1 MKLKKLFAGVV
12 AAAMIATMSFPA
24 FAATSGLGAQG
35 FKVSNDGAF
44 VFDKAWTT
52 NDTSDHTIIAPNV
65 ALTMN
70 VRNEGKPVTYPQ
82 GAIPANLVLNVTP
95 NNNTDGNTTGFKV
108 DLPDYSVPGKYTY
121 ILEETDPNVA
131 GVVANNNLYQ
141 VTVWALQDE
150 TNTARGNNIKE
161 CGVKLAQVQQ
171 VDGGYDEVTGKGKL
185 SSVENTYQAGSVT
198 VTKHVTGNMGNKAT
212 KFNFKVVLES
222 KKPVKSAVTGTG
234 NKNFTFTTDK
244 NADEFYTA
252 EQTYQLAD
260 GETFTI
266 SNLPFGVT
274 YTVYE
279 MSDETE
285 HATPIKNGETLTV
298 AEPGADSK
306 VYKVTYTSETGTL
319 SKETK
324 DHLIEASVTNQ
335 CGDNTI
341 DTGVILDNAPY
352 ILMLAVVAAGAM
364 TLVIKKRRE
373 EE

>member
-24 FAATSGLGAQG
+24 FAATGGLGSKNFTVENG
-35 FKVSNDGAF
+35 ETFE
-44 VFDKAWTT
+44 FDKVWVT
-52 NDTSDHTIIAPNV
+52 NDERDSSIVAPDV
-65 ALTMN
+65 ELTMN
-70 VRNEGKPVTYPQ
+70 VQNEEQPVTYPQ
-82 GAIPANLVLNVTP
+82 GAAPASLKLRVTP
-95 NNNTDGNTTGFKV
+95 KNPGAKTTGFTV
-108 DLPDYSVPGKYTY
+108 DLPNYSVPGKYTY
-121 ILEETDPNVA
+121 ILKENDPNVA
-131 GVVANNNLYQ
+131 GVVANENLYQ

-150 TNTARGNNIKE
+150 ANTTGGNHIKE
-161 CGVKLAQVQQ
+161 CGVKLSQVQQ
-171 VDGGYDEVTGKGKL
+171 IDGGYVEITEKGKL

-198 VTKHVTGNMGNKAT
+198 VTKHVTGNMGNKDT
-212 KFNFKVVLES
+212 KFNFKVVLKS
-222 KKPVKSAVTGTG
+222 TKPVKSAVKGT
-234 NKNFTFTTDK
+234 KDFTFSTTKD
-244 NADEFYTA
+244 ADGFYTA

-260 GETFTI
+260 RETFTI

-279 MSDETE
+279 MSDATE
-285 HATPIKNGETLTV
+285 HATPIENGKTLT
-298 AEPGADSK
+298 GADAK
-306 VYKVTYTSETGTL
+306 VYEVTYTSETGTL

-335 CGDNTI
+335 CGDDTI

-352 ILMLAVVAAGAM
+352 ILMLAVVAGGAM

>member
-24 FAATSGLGAQG
+24 FAATSGLGSRNFTVENG
-35 FKVSNDGAF
+35 ETFE
-44 VFDKAWTT
+44 FDKVWVT
-52 NDTSDHTIIAPNV
+52 NDKEDSTIVAPGA
-65 ALTMN
+65 ALTMTVQN
-70 VRNEGKPVTYPQ
+70 NGQPVTYPQ
-82 GAIPANLVLNVTP
+82 GATPASLELKVNSNDTAGK
-95 NNNTDGNTTGFKV
+95 TASFTV

-121 ILEETDPNVA
+121 ILKENDPNVA
-131 GVVANNNLYQ
+131 GVVANDNFYQ

-150 TNTARGNNIKE
+150 ANTTGGNHIKE
-161 CGVKLAQVQQ
+161 CGVKLSQVQL
-171 VDGGYDEVTGKGKL
+171 VDGGYVEVNGKGKL

-212 KFNFKVVLES
+212 KFNFKVVLKS
-222 KKPVKSAVTGTG
+222 TKPVNSAVAGT
-234 NKNFTFTTDK
+234 KDFTFSTTK
-244 NADEFYTA
+244 NADGFYTA

-279 MSDETE
+279 MSDATE
-285 HATPIKNGETLTV
+285 SATAIENGKTLTV
-298 AEPGADSK
+298 AEDGADSK
-306 VYKVTYTSETGTL
+306 VYTVTYTSETGAL
-319 SKETK
+319 SEETEN
-324 DHLIEASVTNQ
+324 HLIEASVTNR
-335 CGDNTI
+335 CGDDTI

-352 ILMLAVVAAGAM
+352 ILMLAVVAGGAM

>member
-24 FAATSGLGAQG
+24 FAATEGLGSKG
-35 FKVSNDGAF
+35 FTVENDKF
-44 VFDKAWTT
+44 FEFDKVWVT
-52 NDTSDHTIIAPNV
+52 NDKEDSTIVAPGA
-65 ALTMN
+65 ALTMTVQN
-70 VRNEGKPVTYPQ
+70 NGQPVTYPQ
-82 GAIPANLVLNVTP
+82 GATPASLELKVNSNDTAGK
-95 NNNTDGNTTGFKV
+95 TASFTV

-121 ILEETDPNVA
+121 ILKENDPNVA
-131 GVVANNNLYQ
+131 GVVANDNFYQ

-150 TNTARGNNIKE
+150 ANTTGGNHIKE
-161 CGVKLAQVQQ
+161 CGVKLSQVQL
-171 VDGGYDEVTGKGKL
+171 VDGGYVEVNGKGKL

-212 KFNFKVVLES
+212 LFNFKVVLKS
-222 KKPVKSAVTGTG
+222 TKPVNSAVAGT
-234 NKNFTFTTDK
+234 KTFTFTTDK
-244 NADEFYTA
+244 NADGFYTA
-252 EQTYQLAD
+252 EQTYQLSD
-260 GETFTI
+260 GQTFTI

-279 MSDETE
+279 MSDATE
-285 HATPIKNGETLTV
+285 SATAIENGKTLTV
-298 AEPGADSK
+298 AEDGADAK
-306 VYKVTYTSETGTL
+306 VYTVTYTSETGAL
-319 SKETK
+319 SEETEN
-324 DHLIEASVTNQ
+324 HLIEASVTNQ

-352 ILMLAVVAAGAM
+352 ILMLAVVAGGAM

>member
-24 FAATSGLGAQG
+24 FAATDGLGSRN
-35 FKVSNDGAF
+35 FTVENDKTF
-44 VFDKAWTT
+44 EFDKVWVT
-52 NDTSDHTIIAPNV
+52 NDKEDRTIVAPGA
-65 ALTMN
+65 ALTMTVQN
-70 VRNEGKPVTYPQ
+70 DGLPVTYPQ
-82 GAIPANLVLNVTP
+82 GATPASLGLKVTS
-95 NNNTDGNTTGFKV
+95 NNTSDKTTGFTV
-108 DLPDYSVPGKYTY
+108 DLPNYSVPGKYTY
-121 ILEETDPNVA
+121 ILKENDPNVA
-131 GVVANNNLYQ
+131 GVVANENLYQ

-150 TNTARGNNIKE
+150 ANTTGGNHIKD
-161 CGVKLAQVQQ
+161 CGVKLSQVQQ
-171 VDGGYDEVTGKGKL
+171 VDGGYVEVTGNKL

-212 KFNFKVVLES
+212 KFNFKVVLKS
-222 KKPVKSAVTGTG
+222 TKPVNSAVAGT
-234 NKNFTFTTDK
+234 KAYTFATAK
-244 NADEFYTA
+244 NAEGFYTA

-279 MSDETE
+279 MSDATE
-285 HATPIKNGETLTV
+285 SATAIENGKTLTV
-298 AEPGADSK
+298 AEDGADSK
-306 VYKVTYTSETGTL
+306 VYTVTYTSETGAL
-319 SKETK
+319 SEETEN
-324 DHLIEASVTNQ
+324 HLIEASVTNR
-335 CGDNTI
+335 CGDDTI

-352 ILMLAVVAAGAM
+352 ILMLAVVAGGAM

>member
-24 FAATSGLGAQG
+24 FAATEGLGSKG
-35 FKVSNDGAF
+35 FTVENNKSF
-44 VFDKAWTT
+44 EFDKVWVT
-52 NDTSDHTIIAPNV
+52 NDKEDSTIVAPGA
-65 ALTMN
+65 ALTMTVQN
-70 VRNEGKPVTYPQ
+70 NGQPVTYPQ
-82 GAIPANLVLNVTP
+82 GATPTSLNLGVTSI
-95 NNNTDGNTTGFKV
+95 NTSDKTTGFTV

-121 ILEETDPNVA
+121 ILKESDPNVA
-131 GVVANNNLYQ
+131 GVVANDNLYQ

-150 TNTARGNNIKE
+150 TNTTGGNHIKE
-161 CGVKLAQVQQ
+161 CGVKLSQVQL
-171 VDGGYDEVTGKGKL
+171 VDGAYVEVTGKGKL

-212 KFNFKVVLES
+212 KFNFKVVLKS
-222 KKPVKSAVTGTG
+222 TKPVNSAVAGT
-234 NKNFTFTTDK
+234 KDFTFTTTK
-244 NADEFYTA
+244 NADGFYTA

-279 MSDETE
+279 MSDATE
-285 HATPIKNGETLTV
+285 SATAIENGKTLTV
-298 AEPGADSK
+298 AEDGADAK
-306 VYKVTYTSETGTL
+306 VYTVTYTSETGAL
-319 SKETK
+319 SEATEN
-324 DHLIEASVTNQ
+324 HLIAASVTNQ
-335 CGDNTI
+335 CGDDTI

-352 ILMLAVVAAGAM
+352 MLMLAVVAGGAM

>member
-24 FAATSGLGAQG
+24 FAATEGLGSKG
-35 FKVSNDGAF
+35 FTVENDKSF
-44 VFDKAWTT
+44 EFDKVWVT
-52 NDTSDHTIIAPNV
+52 NDKEDSTIVAPGA
-65 ALTMN
+65 ALTMTVQN
-70 VRNEGKPVTYPQ
+70 NGQPVTYPQ
-82 GAIPANLVLNVTP
+82 GATPASLELKVNSNDTAGK
-95 NNNTDGNTTGFKV
+95 TASFTV

-121 ILEETDPNVA
+121 ILKENDPNVA
-131 GVVANNNLYQ
+131 GVVANDNFYQ

-150 TNTARGNNIKE
+150 DNKEAGNHIKE
-161 CGVKLAQVQQ
+161 CGVKLSQVQL
-171 VDGGYDEVTGKGKL
+171 VDGGYVEVSGKGKL

-212 KFNFKVVLES
+212 LFNFKVVLKS
-222 KKPVKSAVTGTG
+222 TKPVNSAVAGT
-234 NKNFTFTTDK
+234 KTFTFTTDK
-244 NADEFYTA
+244 NADGFYTA
-252 EQTYQLAD
+252 EQTYQLSD
-260 GETFTI
+260 GQTFTI

-279 MSDETE
+279 MSDATE
-285 HATPIKNGETLTV
+285 SATAIENGKTLTV
-298 AEPGADSK
+298 AEDGADAK
-306 VYKVTYTSETGTL
+306 VYTVTYTSETGAL
-319 SKETK
+319 SEETK
-324 DHLIEASVTNQ
+324 NHLIEASVTNQ

-352 ILMLAVVAAGAM
+352 MLMLAVVAGGAM

>member
-24 FAATSGLGAQG
+24 FAATSGLGSRNFTVENG
-35 FKVSNDGAF
+35 ETFE
-44 VFDKAWTT
+44 FDKVWVT
-52 NDTSDHTIIAPNV
+52 NDKEDSTIVAPGA
-65 ALTMN
+65 ALTMTVQN
-70 VRNEGKPVTYPQ
+70 NGQPVTYPQ
-82 GAIPANLVLNVTP
+82 GATPASLELKVNSNDTAGK
-95 NNNTDGNTTGFKV
+95 TASFTV

-121 ILEETDPNVA
+121 ILKENDSNVA
-131 GVVANNNLYQ
+131 GVVANDNFYQ

-150 TNTARGNNIKE
+150 ANTTGGNHIKE
-161 CGVKLAQVQQ
+161 CGVKLSQVQL
-171 VDGGYDEVTGKGKL
+171 VDGGYVEVNGKGKL

-212 KFNFKVVLES
+212 LFNFKVVLKS
-222 KKPVKSAVTGTG
+222 TKPVNSAVAGT
-234 NKNFTFTTDK
+234 KTFTFTTDK
-244 NADEFYTA
+244 NADGFYTA
-252 EQTYQLAD
+252 EQTYQLSD
-260 GETFTI
+260 GQTFTI

-279 MSDETE
+279 MSDATE
-285 HATPIKNGETLTV
+285 SATAIENGKTLTV
-298 AEPGADSK
+298 AEDGADAK
-306 VYKVTYTSETGTL
+306 VYTVTYTSETGAL
-319 SKETK
+319 SEETEN
-324 DHLIEASVTNQ
+324 HLIEASVTNQ

-352 ILMLAVVAAGAM
+352 ILMLAVVAGAAM

>member
-24 FAATSGLGAQG
+24 FAATSGLGSRN
-35 FKVSNDGAF
+35 FTVENDKAF
-44 VFDKAWTT
+44 EFDKVWVT
-52 NDTSDHTIIAPNV
+52 NDKEDRTIVAPGA
-65 ALTMN
+65 ALTMTVQN
-70 VRNEGKPVTYPQ
+70 DGQPVTYPQ
-82 GAIPANLVLNVTP
+82 GATPANLELQVTSK
-95 NNNTDGNTTGFKV
+95 NTDDKTTGFTV
-108 DLPDYSVPGKYTY
+108 DLPNYSVPGKYTY
-121 ILEETDPNVA
+121 ILKENDPNVA
-131 GVVANNNLYQ
+131 GVVANENLYQ

-150 TNTARGNNIKE
+150 ANATGGNHIE
-161 CGVKLAQVQQ
+161 DCGVKLSQVQQ
-171 VDGGYDEVTGKGKL
+171 VDGGYVEVTGNKL

-212 KFNFKVVLES
+212 KFNFKVVLKS
-222 KKPVKSAVTGTG
+222 TKPVNSAVAGT
-234 NKNFTFTTDK
+234 KDFTFSTTK
-244 NADEFYTA
+244 NADGFYTA

-279 MSDETE
+279 MSDATE
-285 HATPIKNGETLTV
+285 SATAIENGKTLTV
-298 AEPGADSK
+298 AEDGADSK
-306 VYKVTYTSETGTL
+306 VYTVTYTSETGAL
-319 SKETK
+319 SEETK
-324 DHLIEASVTNQ
+324 NHLIEASVTNR
-335 CGDNTI
+335 CGDDTI

-352 ILMLAVVAAGAM
+352 ILMLAVVAGGAM

>member
-24 FAATSGLGAQG
+24 FAATDGLGSKG
-35 FKVSNDGAF
+35 FTVENDKTF
-44 VFDKAWTT
+44 EFDKVWVT
-52 NDTSDHTIIAPNV
+52 NDKEDSTIVAPGA
-65 ALTMN
+65 ALTMTVQN
-70 VRNEGKPVTYPQ
+70 NGQPVTYPQ
-82 GAIPANLVLNVTP
+82 GATPASLKLKVNSNDTAGK
-95 NNNTDGNTTGFKV
+95 TASFTV

-121 ILEETDPNVA
+121 ILKENDPNVA
-131 GVVANNNLYQ
+131 GVVANDNFYQ

-150 TNTARGNNIKE
+150 DNKEAGNHIKE
-161 CGVKLAQVQQ
+161 CGVKLSQVQL
-171 VDGGYDEVTGKGKL
+171 VDGGYVEVSGKGKL

-212 KFNFKVVLES
+212 LFNFKVVLKS
-222 KKPVKSAVTGTG
+222 TKPVNSAVAGT
-234 NKNFTFTTDK
+234 KTFTFTTDK
-244 NADEFYTA
+244 NADGFYTA
-252 EQTYQLAD
+252 EQTYQLSD
-260 GETFTI
+260 GQTFTI

-279 MSDETE
+279 MSDATE
-285 HATPIKNGETLTV
+285 SATAIENGKTLTV
-298 AEPGADSK
+298 AEDGADAK
-306 VYKVTYTSETGTL
+306 VYTVTYTSETGAL
-319 SKETK
+319 SEETM

-352 ILMLAVVAAGAM
+352 ILMLAVVAGGAM

>member
-24 FAATSGLGAQG
+24 FAAGGLGSRNFIVENG
-35 FKVSNDGAF
+35 EAF
-44 VFDKAWTT
+44 EFDKVWVT
-52 NDTSDHTIIAPNV
+52 NDKEDSTIVAPDV

-70 VRNEGKPVTYPQ
+70 VQNEEQPVTYPQ
-82 GAIPANLVLNVTP
+82 GAAPASLKLRVTP
-95 NNNTDGNTTGFKV
+95 KNPGDKTTGFTV
-108 DLPDYSVPGKYTY
+108 DLPNYSVPGKYTY
-121 ILEETDPNVA
+121 ILKEDDPNVA

-150 TNTARGNNIKE
+150 EYTAGGNHIEE
-161 CGVKLAQVQQ
+161 CGVKLSQVQQ
-171 VDGGYDEVTGKGKL
+171 VDGGYVEITEKGKL
-185 SSVENTYQAGSVT
+185 SSVENTYQAGSVR
-198 VTKHVTGNMGNKAT
+198 VTKHVTGNMGNKDT

-222 KKPVKSAVTGTG
+222 KKPVKSAVAGTG
-234 NKNFTFTTDK
+234 NKKFTFTPTQ
-244 NADEFYTA
+244 NADGFYTA

-266 SNLPFGVT
+266 TNLPFGVT

-279 MSDETE
+279 MSDATV
-285 HATPIKNGETLTV
+285 HATPIEEGKTLTV
-298 AEPGADSK
+298 AEDGADSK
-306 VYKVTYTSETGTL
+306 VYTVTYTSETGAL
-319 SKETK
+319 SEETEN
-324 DHLIEASVTNQ
+324 HLIEASVTNQ

-352 ILMLAVVAAGAM
+352 ILMLAVVAGGAM

>member
-24 FAATSGLGAQG
+24 FAATSGLGSRNFTVENG
-35 FKVSNDGAF
+35 ETFE
-44 VFDKAWTT
+44 FDKVWVT
-52 NDTSDHTIIAPNV
+52 NDKEDSTIVAPGA
-65 ALTMN
+65 ALTMTVQN
-70 VRNEGKPVTYPQ
+70 NGQPVTYPQ
-82 GAIPANLVLNVTP
+82 GATPASLELKVNSNDTAGK
-95 NNNTDGNTTGFKV
+95 TASFTV

-121 ILEETDPNVA
+121 ILKENDPNVA
-131 GVVANNNLYQ
+131 GVVANDNFYQ

-150 TNTARGNNIKE
+150 ANTTSGNHIKE
-161 CGVKLAQVQQ
+161 CGVKLSQVQL
-171 VDGGYDEVTGKGKL
+171 VDGGYVEVNGKGKL

-212 KFNFKVVLES
+212 LFNFKVVLKS
-222 KKPVKSAVTGTG
+222 TKPVNSAVAGT
-234 NKNFTFTTDK
+234 KTFTFTTDK
-244 NADEFYTA
+244 NADGFYTA
-252 EQTYQLAD
+252 EQTYRLSD
-260 GETFTI
+260 GQTFTI

-279 MSDETE
+279 MSDATE
-285 HATPIKNGETLTV
+285 RATAIENGKTLTV
-298 AEPGADSK
+298 AEDGADAK
-306 VYKVTYTSETGTL
+306 VYTVTYTSETGAL
-319 SKETK
+319 SEETEN
-324 DHLIEASVTNQ
+324 HLIEASVTNQ

-352 ILMLAVVAAGAM
+352 ILMLAVVAGGAM

>member
-24 FAATSGLGAQG
+24 FAATEGLGSKG
-35 FKVSNDGAF
+35 FTVENGKTFD
-44 VFDKAWTT
+44 FDKVWVT
-52 NDTSDHTIIAPNV
+52 NDKEDSTIVAPGA
-65 ALTMN
+65 ALTMTVQN
-70 VRNEGKPVTYPQ
+70 NGQPVTYPQ
-82 GAIPANLVLNVTP
+82 GATPASLELKVNSNDTAGK
-95 NNNTDGNTTGFKV
+95 TASFTV

-121 ILEETDPNVA
+121 ILKESDPNVA
-131 GVVANNNLYQ
+131 GVVANDNLYQ

-150 TNTARGNNIKE
+150 TNTTGGNHIKE
-161 CGVKLAQVQQ
+161 CGVKLSQVQL
-171 VDGGYDEVTGKGKL
+171 VDGAYVEVSGKGKL

-198 VTKHVTGNMGNKAT
+198 VTKHVIGNMGNKTT
-212 KFNFKVVLES
+212 KFNFKVVLKS
-222 KKPVKSAVTGTG
+222 TKPVNSAVAGT
-234 NKNFTFTTDK
+234 KTFTFTTDK
-244 NADEFYTA
+244 NADGFYTA

-279 MSDETE
+279 MSDATE
-285 HATPIKNGETLTV
+285 SATAIENGKTLTV
-298 AEPGADSK
+298 AEDGADSK
-306 VYKVTYTSETGTL
+306 VYTVTYMSETGAL
-319 SKETK
+319 SEATAN
-324 DHLIEASVTNQ
+324 HLIAASVTNQ

-352 ILMLAVVAAGAM
+352 MLMLAVVAGGAM
-364 TLVIKKRRE
+364 MLVIKKRRE